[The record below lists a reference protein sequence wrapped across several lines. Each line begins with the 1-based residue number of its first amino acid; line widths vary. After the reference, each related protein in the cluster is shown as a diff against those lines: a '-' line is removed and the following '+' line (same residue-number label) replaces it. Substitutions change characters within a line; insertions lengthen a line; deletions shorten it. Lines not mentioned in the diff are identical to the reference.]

1 VDSKDRR
8 AIRDLMR
15 ALERYREVLEA
26 HQAAAGVT
34 CGQMQALMRTLEM
47 QRDCDRCGD
56 FRFPYEGR
64 ACTCPE
70 RCVWKY
76 CQPVPDLGPREL
88 WPGYCR
94 GLSLLSAQVTVRVV
108 AALDAAAPLPV
119 STAEVEQETGYGIRY
134 GQLCYR
140 MLRRLARL
148 GEAEQINLDGARR
161 AYWRRLGGLE
171 P

>member
-1 VDSKDRR
+1 MGGETPGP
-8 AIRDLMR
+8 IRDLMR
-15 ALERYREVLEA
+15 ALGRYREVLEA
-26 HQAAAGVT
+26 SRVAAGAL
-34 CGQMQALMRTLEM
+34 CDQMQAQRRTLAM

-56 FRFPYEGR
+56 FRFPYDGR

-70 RCVWKY
+70 RCVWTY

-88 WPGYCR
+88 WPDYCR
-94 GLSLLSAQVTVRVV
+94 GLSLRSAQVTAGAA
-108 AALDAAAPLPV
+108 AALDAAAPLPLSTV
-119 STAEVEQETGYGIRY
+119 SVEQETGFGIRY

-148 GEAEQINLDGARR
+148 GEAEQINLDGARC
-161 AYWRRLGGLE
+161 AYWRRLGGLK

>member
-1 VDSKDRR
+1 MDGKIRGT
-8 AIRDLMR
+8 IRDLMR
-15 ALERYREVLEA
+15 ALDRYQEVLKTN
-26 HQAAAGVT
+26 HVAAGAT
-34 CGQMQALMRTLEM
+34 CDQMQALLRTLAM

-76 CQPVPDLGPREL
+76 CRPVPDPGPREL

-94 GLSLLSAQVTVRVV
+94 GLSLLSAQVTARIVV
-108 AALDAAAPLPV
+108 VLDAAAPMPLSTV
-119 STAEVEQETGYGIRY
+119 SVEQETGYGIRY

-161 AYWRRLGGLE
+161 AYWRRLGGLD

>member
-1 VDSKDRR
+1 MDDKNRGT
-8 AIRDLMR
+8 IRDLMR
-15 ALERYREVLEA
+15 ALDRYQEVLKA
-26 HQAAAGVT
+26 SQAAASAT
-34 CGQMQALMRTLEM
+34 CDQIQALMRTLTM

-88 WPGYCR
+88 WPDCCR
-94 GLSLLSAQVTVRVV
+94 GLSLLSAQVTVRIV
-108 AALDAAAPLPV
+108 AALDAAAPLPL
-119 STAEVEQETGYGIRY
+119 STVGVEQETGYGIRY

-148 GEAEQINLDGARR
+148 GEAEQINLDCPRR